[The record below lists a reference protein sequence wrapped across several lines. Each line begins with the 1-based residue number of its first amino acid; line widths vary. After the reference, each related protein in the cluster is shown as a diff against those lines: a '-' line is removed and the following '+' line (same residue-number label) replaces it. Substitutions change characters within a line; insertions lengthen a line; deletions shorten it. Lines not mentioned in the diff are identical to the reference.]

1 MGAFLEEGVLEEVI
15 DLGGKMAP
23 LMAQIQSEEAEQV
36 VTSHRRVE
44 GLRWS
49 HHETETRTFAV
60 AVPSAG
66 MPFPQAFMCWH
77 LDVQDSAQIFFH

>member
-1 MGAFLEEGVLEEVI
+1 MGVGAFLEEGVLEEVI
-15 DLGGKMAP
+15 DLGGKMA
-23 LMAQIQSEEAEQV
+23 QIQSEEAEQV
-36 VTSHRRVE
+36 VTSRKRVE

-49 HHETETRTFAV
+49 HHETETGNFAV